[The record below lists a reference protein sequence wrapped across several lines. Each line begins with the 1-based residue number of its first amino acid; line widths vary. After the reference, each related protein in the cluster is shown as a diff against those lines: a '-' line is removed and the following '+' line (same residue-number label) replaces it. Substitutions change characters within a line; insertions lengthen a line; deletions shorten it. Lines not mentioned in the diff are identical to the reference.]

1 MTAFGSVTDHT
12 PCEVT
17 GDLHLVSEA
26 SVADIPEMA
35 EVLADAFRGYPWT
48 DWLVPGERRRERL
61 RTLHQV
67 SLTQLAM
74 PYGSVWSARCP
85 STGRLVGGAAVLRPD
100 RPVPPDESER
110 VGERLADLLGP
121 LGDAAAAADRELG
134 EIRPVEPVLLV
145 ATMGVAPDHRRRGL
159 ARRLLRPAVRLADE
173 LGVPAYLETSTPTN
187 VALYDS
193 TGFVVTAHRRVGDDG
208 PDVWAMRRPAR
219 SDGKSERLVTSR
231 ARGRARPVR

>member
-1 MTAFGSVTDHT
+1 MGALTDNT
-12 PCEVT
+12 TCEVA
-17 GDLHLVSEA
+17 GDLHVVSEA
-26 SVADIPEMA
+26 SVADVSEIA
-35 EVLADAFRGYPWT
+35 DVLADAFRGYPWT
-48 DWLVPGERRRERL
+48 DWVVPGERRHERL
-61 RTLHQV
+61 RALHRCTL
-67 SLTQLAM
+67 TGLAV

-85 STGRLVGGAAVLRPD
+85 TTGRLVGGVAVLRPD
-100 RPVPPDESER
+100 RPVPPDESAM
-110 VGERLADLLGP
+110 VGEQLAVLLGP
-121 LGDAAAAADRELG
+121 RADAAAAAERALD
-134 EIRPVEPVLLV
+134 EIRPVEPVLLI

-219 SDGKSERLVTSR
+219 SDGRSERLVTSR